1 MFLPENLHIAHL
13 DVLETYD
20 NALLQPKKNNNN
32 KKVGKISNKNALA
45 YYRLRL

>member
-20 NALLQPKKNNNN
+20 NALLQKK
-32 KKVGKISNKNALA
+32 KKKLVKFQTTMPPPTTN
-45 YYRLRL
+45 